1 MPTFVDPRTGEV
13 FANVP
18 DDEQE
23 RARREFGLVSEDE
36 YDHQIAVKEADQGIG
51 GAIST
56 GFQRGLGHVQ
66 DIARSVGLQGAPT
79 GGDAFGPGG
88 GLLPM
93 GLGADAQAPPVAPLP
108 PAGAETFPGGFDES
122 ARLQR
127 EAHPIASGIGTGL
140 ASAPFAAIAGAAG
153 GALGGPAV
161 LGAGL
166 LGVGA
171 EAAVEGVAQ
180 EYDDAWFEQRP
191 FELKNVVGNTLMFGG
206 LDFAFRG
213 AFKGLGA
220 AFGGKP
226 KSALGSR
233 NVVSE
238 AQGAA
243 REFVEP
249 VGGGSVGAARA
260 ADLEEPFVDAIA
272 QMPDSQAMVLARD
285 ADDHLHLV
293 SQDASESFTRL
304 NNSLSDDLGNQLKY
318 EDIGTYAQELEPK
331 TLERQAQ
338 WWTSVS
344 EDADAAARRINALAD
359 GDTTALDFG
368 NLGKKATQTIDDFN
382 RRISETVDPGQRMIL
397 VDEFKKRLDKLTLS
411 IDASH
416 SVDAET
422 RKSLKELIAP
432 TRETLRKGLESKKL
446 FGGAADLQK
455 ALNKPWHGLLEHWR
469 EVQDT
474 LTQKTGHIEFDVSGA
489 GRITRES
496 TVDRMRSVL
505 GKDPRSNQEFGRHLT
520 GVLENLQGLI
530 DARQA
535 YGIARKD
542 GLDAVE
548 QDIRNMMED
557 WNLAQTIGTARNRV
571 DAMKANPRNIMQRVL
586 NIGETLPMVGKPIQT
601 ARTLGEVLQDIH
613 LDPKTPIGR
622 VWDTAYKR
630 FAQNTAFQDPVIISN
645 YRPWVA
651 DALKARGGKFQPPAP
666 PTGAVGSPAMPGMP
680 PANANAQRSVA
691 QPGLSAAVQEY
702 GPRAL
707 GAGGLFGAAAAEDSP
722 EGSSLAATAG
732 LALLF
737 PKGLMRGKSPAFK
750 RMVRV
755 VSPIPAEKLDMPML
769 TRIAEM
775 ARKDLPNDADYAEF
789 MGVITDHFDN
799 PKLAKTGAVDF
810 TATPISGAAG
820 ATSGGM
826 FRGSDGVERYIKFVS
841 DKMARSEAANAS
853 AYADFGVGNLPLEV
867 GEQDGRS
874 LLMSKRLG
882 KEWKTVDQLMA
893 EGAPM
898 SPQMA
903 REYVRGVPAD
913 VVLGNWDVAGN
924 GGNIMTDG
932 TRMLR
937 IDAGEAGPHSLGNAG
952 VKVFDLKEE
961 WSRFQ
966 ASFYEA
972 TRKHLTDNPQSFRG
986 PGDMVPMAGID
997 STGAVKQELL
1007 QSISQIDAAFERAGG
1022 TAGYV
1027 KAKYPHLSARE
1038 QNSLTAAF
1046 TKRLD
1051 FLKKNVAG
1059 FAAIVAG
1066 AGWALE
1072 DTAAAAEPPPQQA
1085 PEHAYRDALRE
1096 IEQAGQMQVRT
1107 LATDALKRKPPRGK
1121 DRDPLTLFAGKR
1133 SIQDAVEETR
1143 ERLDEIA
1150 ADPSTLLEQLGGSAG
1165 DLGKTHPTVYSA
1177 YVQKA
1182 TQVAM
1187 YLQSVIPKR
1196 TATTLLDTRGG
1207 ALSFDRA
1214 WDYAARFVGATQ
1226 PRVALREVV
1235 RGTAPPEMI
1244 EALQEN
1250 WGEELWDPF
1259 RIEMM
1264 GQVQRMH
1271 DAGRHIPS
1279 ERLRRWDSLLGLNG
1293 QLDPSASLDVAAHF
1307 IAAQDAELAKRQQA
1321 GQQTGAMP
1329 SSGQAGAQFRTKLAA
1344 VAAERQAV

>member
-1 MPTFVDPRTGEV
+1 MPFFKDRSGQLWEYD
-13 FANVP
+13 NP
-18 DDEQE
+18 DDATRQ
-23 RARREFGLVSEDE
+23 GMV
-36 YDHQIAVKEADQGIG
+36 EASD
-51 GAIST
+51 A
-56 GFQRGLGHVQ
+56 
-66 DIARSVGLQGAPT
+66 DIEAHNHALDLQGAPGIGESIGRGLQAGLGAIQQFASST
-79 GGDAFGPGG
+79 GIQPPMAGSEAFGPGAMALPALG
-88 GLLPM
+88 GAPP
-93 GLGADAQAPPVAPLP
+93 QAPAP
-108 PAGAETFPGGFDES
+108 PAGAETFPGGFDEQ
-122 ARLQR
+122 AKLAR
-127 EAHPIASGIGTGL
+127 EAHPIAFGAGQGL

-153 GALGGPAV
+153 GAVGGPAV
-161 LGAGL
+161 LGASL

-171 EAAVEGVAQ
+171 EAATEGVLQ
-180 EYDDAWFEQRP
+180 EYSDAYFEQRP
-191 FELKNVVGNTLMFGG
+191 FELKNVVANTAMFGG

-213 AFKGLGA
+213 AFKGIGA

-226 KSALGSR
+226 KGALGSR

-243 REFVEP
+243 REFVDP

-368 NLGKKATQTIDDFN
+368 NLGKKASQTIDDFN

-474 LTQKTGHIEFDVSGA
+474 LTQKTGHVEFDVSGA

-691 QPGLSAAVQEY
+691 QPGLSAIDRARARASQSGAVVFATGDKSLNIRANKLQKLLDKSDAVTRDAGPIQTRIDEIEQQLANDLPESEIDRLTAEQESLY
-702 GPRAL
+702 GKLPEQDDYALTEAVDSFIDRDREALDALLEFGERDISSLSPKKRARAEELKARVDAYDALRQPHVEVVDGVEVILDPAGLARKVLEDLPRENTESGFVDVAKGLATSPL
-707 GAGGLFGAAAAEDSP
+707 GVGVAVAGGLGA
-722 EGSSLAATAG
+722 
-732 LALLF
+732 
-737 PKGLMRGKSPAFK
+737 R
-750 RMVRV
+750 
-755 VSPIPAEKLDMPML
+755 
-769 TRIAEM
+769 
-775 ARKDLPNDADYAEF
+775 YA
-789 MGVITDHFDN
+789 MG
-799 PKLAKTGAVDF
+799 
-810 TATPISGAAG
+810 
-820 ATSGGM
+820 
-826 FRGSDGVERYIKFVS
+826 
-841 DKMARSEAANAS
+841 
-853 AYADFGVGNLPLEV
+853 
-867 GEQDGRS
+867 
-874 LLMSKRLG
+874 
-882 KEWKTVDQLMA
+882 
-893 EGAPM
+893 
-898 SPQMA
+898 
-903 REYVRGVPAD
+903 
-913 VVLGNWDVAGN
+913 
-924 GGNIMTDG
+924 
-932 TRMLR
+932 
-937 IDAGEAGPHSLGNAG
+937 
-952 VKVFDLKEE
+952 
-961 WSRFQ
+961 
-966 ASFYEA
+966 
-972 TRKHLTDNPQSFRG
+972 
-986 PGDMVPMAGID
+986 
-997 STGAVKQELL
+997 QE
-1007 QSISQIDAAFERAGG
+1007 
-1022 TAGYV
+1022 
-1027 KAKYPHLSARE
+1027 P
-1038 QNSLTAAF
+1038 
-1046 TKRLD
+1046 
-1051 FLKKNVAG
+1051 
-1059 FAAIVAG
+1059 
-1066 AGWALE
+1066 
-1072 DTAAAAEPPPQQA
+1072 EPPPQQP
-1085 PEHAYRDALRE
+1085 PEAAYRDALRE

-1107 LATDALKRKPPRGK
+1107 LATEALKKKPPRGK
-1121 DRDPLTLFAGKR
+1121 DRDPLSLFAGKR
-1133 SIQDAVEETR
+1133 SIQDAIEETR

-1150 ADPSTLLEQLGGSAG
+1150 AGPSTLLEQLGGSAG

-1196 TATTLLDTRGG
+1196 TATTLLDSRGG